1 MYIQIQTYIH
11 IHLPVIYTYIHWC
24 RIDLYNNY
32 SASLD
37 QTYIHTHWCGVK
49 IEAMINSHT
58 HAYYI
63 HACGVLAWA
72 PSPSSFFLA
81 FSLYWIRLLQFD
93 AWSQVCVWEG
103 LWLLLC
109 LQLAYLPGQ
118 VEETL
123 PYVVVVLGTRFK
135 EQHVVELG
143 ISLWGGGRGEGNGTR
158 E

>member
-1 MYIQIQTYIH
+1 M
-11 IHLPVIYTYIHWC
+11 
-24 RIDLYNNY
+24 
-32 SASLD
+32 
-37 QTYIHTHWCGVK
+37 
-49 IEAMINSHT
+49 
-58 HAYYI
+58 
-63 HACGVLAWA
+63 LARA
-72 PSPSSFFLA
+72 PSPSSSFLT

-123 PYVVVVLGTRFK
+123 PYVVVVLGTRFE

-143 ISLWGGGRGEGNGTR
+143 VSLWGGGGGGERGTERESRGAGGRCCVIVECLQPERLGRVQGEEGRAVSNLCL
-158 E
+158 